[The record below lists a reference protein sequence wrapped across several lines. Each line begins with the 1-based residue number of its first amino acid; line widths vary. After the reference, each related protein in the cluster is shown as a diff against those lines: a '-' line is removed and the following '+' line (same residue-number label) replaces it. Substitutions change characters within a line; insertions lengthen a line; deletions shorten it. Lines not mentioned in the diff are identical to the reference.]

1 MVAAS
6 LWATIAKVIIQGN
19 FTRSGSVS
27 WFRAYHVG
35 LLLPDV
41 PSFIMSG
48 EAGERLTAVEHTQ
61 QRFFDIQTRRSRHA
75 TRALYTPSVHATGL
89 FRQNGR
95 MAEFGAPVNIHLL
108 AHASGFVCLRPT
120 IRFDQV
126 QPAADG
132 WLLRHL
138 ERGLWDTDLDLRFS
152 IAGTAEP
159 VTGNVRP
166 LLNWV
171 FLDLLTRWSG
181 SRPDPEQLTTWSA
194 EQDFGCERLHQLV
207 AEGRLDYAYPVSFGT
222 QLELTDSRLAARARN
237 WDEVAAQISHQI
249 MRGPSPDLDVS
260 PVDVERDCR
269 NLWWYV
275 EESKALTLTP
285 PRCLHPELNVVD
297 PDRTQ
302 LLEFL
307 TIRRAALRSVQRDTQ
322 RMLAD
327 GSRIS
332 RARVDGWHQIVT
344 TTTDDYV
351 LDDRIGQL
359 ISLLRQHNSNDRRL
373 RDLAELEEQ
382 VRANLDSFQR
392 RLEAGGAWVSSVL
405 GALVGA
411 GALVIGLDSVTRSI
425 LSRVVG
431 VSVTDLPVR
440 YGGLLSAVTITL
452 LALTF
457 AGTYTLIR
465 RASESLQTRLQAR
478 RRPLGKAMKRLRP
491 PQRAGTRY
499 LARRPCGPT
508 PCADIASPPAGRKAP

>member
-1 MVAAS
+1 M
-6 LWATIAKVIIQGN
+6 
-19 FTRSGSVS
+19 
-27 WFRAYHVG
+27 
-35 LLLPDV
+35 
-41 PSFIMSG
+41 
-48 EAGERLTAVEHTQ
+48 
-61 QRFFDIQTRRSRHA
+61 
-75 TRALYTPSVHATGL
+75 
-89 FRQNGR
+89 
-95 MAEFGAPVNIHLL
+95 
-108 AHASGFVCLRPT
+108 
-120 IRFDQV
+120 
-126 QPAADG
+126 
-132 WLLRHL
+132 
-138 ERGLWDTDLDLRFS
+138 
-152 IAGTAEP
+152 
-159 VTGNVRP
+159 
-166 LLNWV
+166 
-171 FLDLLTRWSG
+171 
-181 SRPDPEQLTTWSA
+181 
-194 EQDFGCERLHQLV
+194 
-207 AEGRLDYAYPVSFGT
+207 
-222 QLELTDSRLAARARN
+222 
-237 WDEVAAQISHQI
+237 
-249 MRGPSPDLDVS
+249 
-260 PVDVERDCR
+260 
-269 NLWWYV
+269 
-275 EESKALTLTP
+275 
-285 PRCLHPELNVVD
+285 VD

-411 GALVIGLDSVTRSI
+411 GALVIGLDAVTRSI

-499 LARRPCGPT
+499 LARRPCGP
-508 PCADIASPPAGRKAP
+508 SPVRISLVHRRNEKPLDGAAFTHRR